1 LSRSYCETCGSFVE
15 PDEITRDET
24 YLVKGEPVTVTATLA
39 ICPVSGDELS
49 NEALDDETLCRAFA
63 VYRARHGL
71 LQPDEI
77 KSIRLKYGLGQK
89 AFSRLLGWGEVTLH
103 RYESGSLQ
111 TAAQNTLL
119 ELARDPGFVSGL
131 LERNTSVLSQR
142 QRETLRAT
150 LRELVS
156 DCAESV
162 VGEEGSGYG
171 ETSSCVVKLRE
182 MMVYF
187 AGRPKT
193 FRTKLNKLLFY
204 ADFLHQ
210 KRYGRPISAVRYVHL
225 QFGPVP
231 YGFYRRQDELV
242 SDASLREIEIHAGEW
257 GGTRFE
263 AGRPADLSIFSP
275 SELECVGFVADRFQ
289 NWSAKRLTE
298 LSHGEAAWR
307 DTRDGETIS
316 YAFAGMLSLD

>member
-1 LSRSYCETCGSFVE
+1 MSRSYCETCGSFVE
-15 PDEITRDET
+15 PDKITRDET

-39 ICPVSGDELS
+39 VCPVSGDELP
-49 NEALDDETLCRAFA
+49 NEVLDDDTLCRAFA

-111 TAAQNTLL
+111 TAAQNILL
-119 ELARDPGFVSGL
+119 ELARDPGFVSSL
-131 LERNTSVLSQR
+131 LKRNTSALSQK
-142 QRETLRAT
+142 QRETLRVT
-150 LRELVS
+150 LQELVS
-156 DCAESV
+156 DCSESIV
-162 VGEEGSGYG
+162 REEGSRYAQNA
-171 ETSSCVVKLRE
+171 TCVVKLRE

-204 ADFLHQ
+204 SDFLHK
-210 KRYGRPISAVRYVHL
+210 KRHGTPISAVRYVHL

-231 YGFYRRQDELV
+231 DGFYRRQDELV
-242 SDASLREIEIHAGEW
+242 SDASLCEIEIDAGEW

-263 AGRPADLSIFSP
+263 AGRPADLSVFSL
-275 SELECVGFVADRFQ
+275 SELECLEFVADRFQ
-289 NWSAKRLTE
+289 DWSAKRLTE

-316 YAFAGMLSLD
+316 YEFASVLSLD